1 LSLREHLMKVGK
13 ISEEDVAPGAGQ
25 YRPIGQA
32 AANPE
37 AQMMSSLKPVS
48 RTCKPFT
55 EESYL
60 QQYGYADISPTW
72 IELAEQ
78 LKFLEE
84 SRVKI
89 ALLERDIESLIRE
102 KDTLQDLSSLEQ
114 KINEYKTALS
124 VQESFIKELLEKQGG
139 LKALS

>member
-1 LSLREHLMKVGK
+1 MKVGK
-13 ISEEDVAPGAGQ
+13 ISEEEVAPGAGQ

-48 RTCKPFT
+48 RTCKPYT
-55 EESYL
+55 VESYL

-102 KDTLQDLSSLEQ
+102 KDTLQDLSSLE
-114 KINEYKTALS
+114 
-124 VQESFIKELLEKQGG
+124 
-139 LKALS
+139 

>member
-1 LSLREHLMKVGK
+1 MKVGK

-25 YRPIGQA
+25 YRPIGQPP
-32 AANPE
+32 ANPE
-37 AQMMSSLKPVS
+37 AQLMSNLKPVS

-55 EESYL
+55 EELFL

-89 ALLERDIESLIRE
+89 AILERDIESLIRE
-102 KDTLQDLSSLEQ
+102 KDTLQDLSSLE
-114 KINEYKTALS
+114 
-124 VQESFIKELLEKQGG
+124 
-139 LKALS
+139 